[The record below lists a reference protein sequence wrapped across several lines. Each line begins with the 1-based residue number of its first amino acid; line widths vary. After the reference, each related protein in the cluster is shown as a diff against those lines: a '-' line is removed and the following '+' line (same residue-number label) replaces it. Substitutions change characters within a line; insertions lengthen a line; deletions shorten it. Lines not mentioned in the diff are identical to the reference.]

1 MTETIDFSK
10 DRRYFAIVAN
20 VERLVSDAHLLLER
34 GSAGTALATAI
45 LAFEEAG
52 KGERLSLGW
61 TKPRGRG
68 SPSWHVFRQ
77 QVAAFSLFA
86 SLFQKYGLSLP
97 KLDADI
103 ERHFEERCAGDKS
116 FDELLQEPIP
126 EAILLWFLG
135 HRIPGYDHLSEEERL
150 VLGIELR
157 WVRKVFV
164 ASATGKTEVERQGGL
179 YVDVEENEVT
189 SDPAET
195 KKIRAAYWISVAE
208 RALDIQRDGVF
219 GKPYGQ
225 LATYLETLPKP
236 LPSLEDLD
244 EQIQQLK
251 GDENRFNG

>member
-1 MTETIDFSK
+1 MTETIDFAK
-10 DRRYFAIVAN
+10 DRRHLAIVAN
-20 VERLVSDAHLLLER
+20 VERLVSDSHLLLER

-61 TKPRGRG
+61 DKPRRKG

-97 KLDADI
+97 KLDADV
-103 ERHFEERCAGDKS
+103 ERHFEERHAGGKS
-116 FDELLQEPIP
+116 FDELLNEPIP
-126 EAILLWFLG
+126 ESILLWFVG
-135 HRIPGYDHLSEEERL
+135 NGMPGYSQLSEDQRL

-164 ASATGKTEVERQGGL
+164 ASATGKAEKERQGGL
-179 YVDVEENEVT
+179 YVDVEGDDVQ

-208 RALDIQRDGVF
+208 RALDILRDGAF
-219 GKPYGQ
+219 AKPYGQ
-225 LATYLETLPKP
+225 LATYLEALPKP

-251 GDENRFNG
+251 GACDD